1 MDLKLYFFLLVL
13 LAKNISARP
22 EPDYGDDS
30 VDKCEI
36 FFSGAGLLGLTQEE
50 KDAHLTYE

>member
-1 MDLKLYFFLLVL
+1 MMDLKLYFFLLVL

-22 EPDYGDDS
+22 EPDYDS